1 MRTKPRNSDTGLIS
15 KLATLFSIFNVYKY
29 LALVLLIVMMA
40 AALSESLG
48 LGMVM
53 PFLEIVIKKGGGSD
67 NSLKY
72 LYPVFKYFP
81 EHYRLMIVIILLGLF
96 MLLKNVL
103 DILKIW
109 LSFKFIFRYREL
121 WMSKIMKKYMHAE
134 YLSLISQKQG
144 TLLNNL
150 LTEPAIASKSL
161 QQIIGFLSSCIQS
174 VFLYGLI
181 FFINWRITLI
191 ITITAAVV
199 IFLTRKITYNYSL
212 GVGRK
217 RLALSQE
224 LNSIGAENINAI
236 RQIKIF
242 SLENQVSAK
251 FSRKLNDLM
260 RMLLKFRVINNIP
273 MLVTESIMITGFVIV
288 LLYLQYIS
296 QTSLSSIIPTLTLFL
311 LISRRF
317 FPIIANLYAERMD
330 ILTYYPSM
338 KLVYNLYKFD
348 EDFEELDKGGNI
360 DRIAGDIVFDCV
372 SFSYSSANPVFEK
385 LCLEIPK
392 GKITAIVGPSG
403 AGKSTI
409 VDLLSG
415 FLKSYEGKILVNGI
429 NLKDVSLLSWRKL
442 VGYISQDTVLFN
454 ASVKDN
460 ILVGKPGASEG
471 EIIIAAEKALADEF
485 IKKLPMKYDTIIGE
499 RGLMI
504 SGGERQRIAIARAL
518 IRDPE
523 LLIFDEATSALDQE
537 SERLIQKSINGLVGE
552 KTIIII
558 AHRLTTVKNAFRII
572 VLDKG
577 KIVETGVHD
586 ELIKAEGVYWRLAQ
600 GSLANK

>member
-150 LTEPAIASKSL
+150 LPEPAIASKSL
-161 QQIIGFLSSCIQS
+161 QQIIGFLSNCIQS

-288 LLYLQYIS
+288 SLYLQYIS

-403 AGKSTI
+403 VGKSTI

-485 IKKLPMKYDTIIGE
+485 IKKLPMKY
-499 RGLMI
+499 
-504 SGGERQRIAIARAL
+504 
-518 IRDPE
+518 
-523 LLIFDEATSALDQE
+523 
-537 SERLIQKSINGLVGE
+537 
-552 KTIIII
+552 
-558 AHRLTTVKNAFRII
+558 
-572 VLDKG
+572 
-577 KIVETGVHD
+577 
-586 ELIKAEGVYWRLAQ
+586 
-600 GSLANK
+600 

>member
-1 MRTKPRNSDTGLIS
+1 
-15 KLATLFSIFNVYKY
+15 
-29 LALVLLIVMMA
+29 
-40 AALSESLG
+40 
-48 LGMVM
+48 
-53 PFLEIVIKKGGGSD
+53 
-67 NSLKY
+67 
-72 LYPVFKYFP
+72 
-81 EHYRLMIVIILLGLF
+81 
-96 MLLKNVL
+96 
-103 DILKIW
+103 
-109 LSFKFIFRYREL
+109 
-121 WMSKIMKKYMHAE
+121 MHPE
-134 YLSLISQKQG
+134 YLSLKSQKQG

-317 FPIIANLYAERMD
+317 FPIISNLYAERMD

-338 KLVYNLYKFD
+338 KLVYNLYKYD
-348 EDFEELDKGGNI
+348 EVFEELDKGGNI

-523 LLIFDEATSALDQE
+523 LLIFDEETSALDQE

-577 KIVETGVHD
+577 KIVETGV
-586 ELIKAEGVYWRLAQ
+586 
-600 GSLANK
+600 